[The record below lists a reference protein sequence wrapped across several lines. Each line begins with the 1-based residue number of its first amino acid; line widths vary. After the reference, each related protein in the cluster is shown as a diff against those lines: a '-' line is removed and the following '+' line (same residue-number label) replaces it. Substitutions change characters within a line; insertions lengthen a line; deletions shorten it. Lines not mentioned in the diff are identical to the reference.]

1 MGCLMAS
8 MKETITA
15 VAVDLFQSKGYFA
28 TSISEIAGQCGIQ
41 KASIYYHYPSKEN
54 ILFHIHQTTL
64 ADLTAYLHDN
74 LAGLVDIEAR
84 MGAAVRSHVRFHLHR
99 QKETFIANSE
109 LRGLTPEHYQE
120 IVRMRDA
127 YEQIFQQIIR
137 EGCEIG
143 VFAADDVKILS
154 YAILTLCNAGAIWFN
169 PQGRMPVDAI
179 AEIYE
184 QFVLRGLKT
193 GGLAVAAEA
202 DAIYPSAADSQP

>member
-1 MGCLMAS
+1 

-15 VAVDLFQSKGYFA
+15 VAVDLFQCKGYFA

-54 ILFHIHQTTL
+54 ILFHIQQTTMEE
-64 ADLTAYLHDN
+64 LTAYLHDN
-74 LAGLVDIEAR
+74 LAGLTDIEAC
-84 MGAAVRSHVRFHLHR
+84 MGAAVRSHVRFHLNR

-137 EGCEIG
+137 EGREAG

-169 PQGRMPVDAI
+169 PQGRLPVDAI
-179 AEIYE
+179 AAIYE

-193 GGLAVAAEA
+193 GGLAEA
-202 DAIYPSAADSQP
+202 TAADGNYSTAVVSER